1 MTIIQ
6 RAQDI
11 LISSLFGVVLG
22 VILSLW
28 ASVFDHLYLE
38 NATKE
43 FLYNLFVIYSLGLAM
58 VFIVIL
64 LYVRRLDRQG
74 KNC

>member
-1 MTIIQ
+1 MTVIQ

-11 LISSLFGVVLG
+11 LIGSLFGVVLG

-58 VFIVIL
+58 VFIGIL

-74 KNC
+74 TRP